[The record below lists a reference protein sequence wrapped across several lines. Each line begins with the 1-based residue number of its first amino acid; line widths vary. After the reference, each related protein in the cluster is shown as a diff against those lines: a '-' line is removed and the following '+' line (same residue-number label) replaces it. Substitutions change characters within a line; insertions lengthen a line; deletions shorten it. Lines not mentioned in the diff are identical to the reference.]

1 VAARTNNMSRQA
13 NRAIKIADN
22 FSGRFVRPLSPPGG
36 ERTRHENPKGDRAP
50 GDHTASD
57 RARTLRPRH
66 WSSTTMAMPLPA
78 IREIPARAKAFGN
91 SPQTLD
97 RKRPPKPLSV
107 VKRGDRGGLAEPI
120 GEQKSTLPA
129 HGAAAVVAALR
140 SHLPEE
146 IRRRAEVWLASE
158 MTPWRAQFQPKMTRP
173 PELL

>member
-1 VAARTNNMSRQA
+1 MSRQA

-22 FSGRFVRPLSPPGG
+22 FRGPFVRPLSPPGG

-66 WSSTTMAMPLPA
+66 WSSTRQCRSRRLG
-78 IREIPARAKAFGN
+78 KFGRGPKR
-91 SPQTLD
+91 SATRPRRLD

-120 GEQKSTLPA
+120 GQQKSTLPA